1 MSQVKR
7 KLTDDFNNFL
17 GLMLAAHW
25 QLASQKFE
33 GNSNNSRFFKVY
45 ISLSHHSFPE
55 IERYIYT

>member
-1 MSQVKR
+1 MSQVKL
-7 KLTDDFNNFL
+7 KLTDYFNNFL

-45 ISLSHHSFPE
+45 FKLESSLLP
-55 IERYIYT
+55 RN